1 MGENQFFQDPA
12 FAQYFFHSLD
22 LIPIPAL
29 VSAPVYQPDSSTE
42 INRRHLHVNRA
53 FVQQL
58 GYRLTDVPDM
68 HSWFA
73 KAYPDTALRAD
84 VLQRWL
90 LAVTQALAEGQ
101 EQVQQPGL
109 ITCADGS
116 KRWFEVQAQISSH
129 HAGYPD
135 WHIVTFKDIHHLRVS
150 LDQVQLLSD
159 KDPLTQLLNRR
170 GFQHWQQSK
179 TDGTA
184 GVVLLDLDHFKQIN
198 DRFGHNAG
206 DHLLVIVAQMLLRH
220 CSVQD
225 ACVRW
230 GGEEFLV
237 VLPGVDLAGTLLLAE
252 AVRQQLASERL
263 NWQGITLQATLS
275 AGCTVWPA
283 GAVELAVLQQA
294 DQALY
299 QAKQQGRNQVV
310 AAVLP

>member
-12 FAQYFFHSLD
+12 FARYFFHSLD
-22 LIPIPAL
+22 LMPIPTL
-29 VSAPVYQPDSSTE
+29 VSSPVYAPDSDME
-42 INRRHLHVNRA
+42 VNRQHLHVNRA

-58 GYRLTDVPDM
+58 GYRLADIPDM

-73 KAYPDTALRAD
+73 KAYPDAALRAD
-84 VLQRWL
+84 VLQRWVM
-90 LAVTQALAEGQ
+90 AVAQALADGE

-109 ITCADGS
+109 VTCADGS
-116 KRWFEVQAQISSH
+116 KRWFEVQAQIRSNN
-129 HAGYPD
+129 AQYPD

-170 GFQHWQQSK
+170 GLQRWQSCHSG
-179 TDGTA
+179 DA
-184 GVVLLDLDHFKQIN
+184 GLVLLDIDHFKQIN

-237 VLPGVDLAGTLLLAE
+237 VLPGVDLAGTLLFAE

-275 AGCTVWPA
+275 AGCTLWSA
-283 GAVELAVLQQA
+283 GAPELVVLQQA

>member
-1 MGENQFFQDPA
+1 MGDNQFFQDPA
-12 FAQYFFHSLD
+12 FARYFFHSLD
-22 LIPIPAL
+22 LMPIPTL
-29 VSAPVYQPDSSTE
+29 VSSPVYAPDSGME
-42 INRRHLHVNRA
+42 VNRQHLHVNRA

-58 GYRLTDVPDM
+58 GYRLADIPDM

-73 KAYPDTALRAD
+73 KAYPDAALRAD

-90 LAVTQALAEGQ
+90 TAVAQALADGQ

-109 ITCADGS
+109 VTCADGS
-116 KRWFEVQAQISSH
+116 KRWFEVQAQIRSNN
-129 HAGYPD
+129 AQFPD

-170 GFQHWQQSK
+170 GLQRWQSCQS
-179 TDGTA
+179 GAA
-184 GVVLLDLDHFKQIN
+184 GLVLLDIDHFKQIN

-237 VLPGVDLAGTLLLAE
+237 VLPGVDLAGTLLFAE

-263 NWQGITLQATLS
+263 NWQGIRLQATLS
-275 AGCTVWPA
+275 AGCTLWPA
-283 GAVELAVLQQA
+283 GAPELVVLQQA